1 MKRMAALLAVM
12 GAMSG
17 VVPAGALAATPAS
30 NSNPLC
36 DGGGLVGLL
45 LRVC

>member
-17 VVPAGALAATPAS
+17 VVPATAS
-30 NSNPLC
+30 AGTVEDSLC
-36 DGGGLVGLL
+36 SMTLL
-45 LRVC
+45 GVRIC